1 MRIAFYSQH
10 VLGVGHLFR
19 SLEIVRALAGHEVS
33 FVTGGAEVDLDL
45 PPHAERLQL
54 PGLMMSEDFSRFIPV
69 GSGAGM
75 DPAMDM
81 DVDMDTLLEQR
92 KTMLME
98 HMETFRPHVFLVE
111 LFPFGRK
118 KFGFELLPVLEAA
131 REGRFGPCRTACS
144 LRDILVEK
152 KEQAKFEKRV
162 LGVLN
167 PLFDQL
173 LVHAD
178 PNLVR
183 LEETFPAA
191 RDITIPVNY
200 TGYVTPRPDRQA
212 GKELRRELQL
222 DDLPLVVASAG
233 GGSVGQELL
242 HATLAASALLFPE
255 LPHRLAMFT
264 GPYAPPED
272 ALRLRTSAEDKDH
285 ITVRTFTNR
294 FPAYLSAASLSVSL
308 AGYNT
313 TMNLL
318 GAGVHGLVMPFDQ
331 NREQRMRAE
340 RLQER
345 GALTVLD
352 PAKLDPARLAG
363 VMAERL
369 GRCSSA
375 HGVDLNGAAN
385 TARILEKNE

>member
-19 SLEIVRALAGHEVS
+19 SLEIVRALAGHEV
-33 FVTGGAEVDLDL
+33 FFITGGAEVDLDL
-45 PPHAERLQL
+45 PPHAKRLQL

-69 GSGAGM
+69 GAGV
-75 DPAMDM
+75 DENT
-81 DVDMDTLLEQR
+81 DVDALLERR
-92 KTMLME
+92 KALLME
-98 HMETFRPHVFLVE
+98 HMERLRPDVFLVE

-118 KFGFELLPVLEAA
+118 KFGFELVPVLEAA
-131 REGRFGPCRTACS
+131 RQGRFGPCRVACS

-152 KEQAKFEKRV
+152 KEQSTFEKRV

-167 PLFDQL
+167 PLFDRL

-191 RDITIPVNY
+191 RDITIPVDY
-200 TGYVTPRPDRQA
+200 TGYVTPRPDPQA
-212 GKELRRELQL
+212 GEALRHELQL
-222 DDLPLVVASAG
+222 DGLPLVVASAG

-242 HATLAASALLFPE
+242 HATLAASALLFSE
-255 LPHRLAMFT
+255 HPHRLAMFT
-264 GPYAPPED
+264 GPYAPPDD
-272 ALRLRTSAEDKDH
+272 AHRLRASAEAMDH
-285 ITVRTFTNR
+285 ATVRIFTDR

-352 PAKLDPARLAG
+352 PANLDPAYLAG
-363 VMAERL
+363 LMVGRL
-369 GRCSSA
+369 GRKNQA
-375 HGVDLNGAAN
+375 HGVDLDGAVN
-385 TARILEKNE
+385 TARILENLSE